1 MFARSL
7 IIALLLALTGCAH
20 GAGTAVKWTDRSFWS
35 YVPSAAAAPLATYGE
50 PNTGGGISLECFPS
64 ENTLQLI
71 INDTAI
77 SEDRAVEVRV
87 ANVRFRTIES
97 LDPPDGFAIS
107 RITIPLREAVL
118 AQFARGARNL
128 SIHSRGGVWSLP
140 HATEPVRMVQD
151 CIQLRSER

>member
-1 MFARSL
+1 MFGRSF

-20 GAGTAVKWTDRSFWS
+20 GAGTVVKWTDRSFWS

-64 ENTLQLI
+64 ENTLQVI
-71 INDTAI
+71 IIDTAI

-87 ANVRFRTIES
+87 ANVRFQTNER

-107 RITIPLREAVL
+107 RITIPLQEAVL
-118 AQFARGARNL
+118 AKFARGARNL
-128 SIHSRGGVWSLP
+128 SIHSRGGVLSLP
-140 HATEPVRMVQD
+140 RATEPVRMVQD